1 MKEYLFYLLTVI
13 GIGYF
18 LTTSDLAK
26 PFREWVAKINEKK
39 VKFKPLNFI
48 WDKFDGVVSCIYC
61 ASFWIGI
68 AVFFIINK
76 QFNIDTIF
84 NAFSVMGFIYVA
96 KTISNK

>member
-18 LTTSDLAK
+18 VSMSDLAK
-26 PFREWVAKINEKK
+26 PFREWVANINETK
-39 VKFKPLNFI
+39 VKFKPLNWL
-48 WDKFDGVVSCIYC
+48 WDKLEGVTSCIYC

-68 AVFFIINK
+68 AVYFMMYK
-76 QFNIDTIF
+76 QFDVTTVF
-84 NAFSVMGFIYVA
+84 SAFSVMGFIYIV